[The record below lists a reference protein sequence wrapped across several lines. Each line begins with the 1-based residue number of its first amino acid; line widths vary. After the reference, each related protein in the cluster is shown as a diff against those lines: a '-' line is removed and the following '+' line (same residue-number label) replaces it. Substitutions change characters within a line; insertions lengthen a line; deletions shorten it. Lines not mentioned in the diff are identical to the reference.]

1 MRVSDLKRAIANL
14 PDDATINAINYS
26 DHPDEFGIGRCVSY
40 NPKLKVLLLA
50 NDALAVSTVE
60 QVLWDEAES

>member
-26 DHPDEFGIGRCVSY
+26 DHPDEFSIGCVSY

-50 NDALAVSTVE
+50 NDALEVSTVE